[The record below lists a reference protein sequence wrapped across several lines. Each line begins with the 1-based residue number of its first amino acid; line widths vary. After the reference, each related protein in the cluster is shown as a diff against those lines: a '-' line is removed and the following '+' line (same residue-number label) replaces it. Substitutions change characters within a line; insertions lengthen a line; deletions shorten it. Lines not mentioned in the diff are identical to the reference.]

1 MGQKHPEEPAEA
13 APDQPEPAADAAA
26 ADEAVAEE
34 RDDAEDALELD
45 ATEDGGDAGADGESA
60 AAEEPSAEPGDA
72 ASTEGA
78 ETAEAGASEDANP
91 GTDDAGDGASADGP
105 ERPRR
110 STLPVPVV
118 SVDAAED
125 SKDGGKEDGEEAA
138 AADKRVI
145 FSLDDGKGAA
155 PLAAVF
161 KRRKGSGRARRKR
174 SDSAITMPLRREEE
188 PHATPIP
195 SPVRIASA
203 ALSAPVEEVQRREAP
218 AASYDHLMAD
228 AFRNPEPEPDAE
240 LPPVPNERGDTT
252 PIQDAPAE
260 AVAPPAPEPGLEET
274 HPEMQAMEV
283 EFEAENGPPPMP
295 EARDEADY
303 DEFDDESLEAADD
316 TQPAVHVALS
326 QMPADAD
333 PTLVA
338 EAVLAFSRR
347 QAKGHRTPTQGAW
360 FAELFGSDFL
370 VTDPVRSGRTT
381 DLEVGLVE
389 ESLGVAAGGRILD
402 LCCGYGRH
410 TVPMA
415 DKGYEMVGLDLSLD
429 MLRHALAQA
438 QSKNLSIKFVHGDI
452 RDLNFE
458 EVFDGAYCLDTSFG
472 FFTEHENIAV
482 LSGIFA
488 ALKRGG
494 RFMLDVVNRD
504 YIVNDIPM
512 RNWWEGDG
520 CLVQEDIEFDHTT
533 SRLETKRFV
542 VFADGMQ
549 REFNISIRLYALHE
563 LLQMVRL
570 AGFQVLQVS
579 GSVHSRGSYFGAESA
594 RLMVLCEKP
603 DA

>member
-1 MGQKHPEEPAEA
+1 LGQKHPEEPAEA
-13 APDQPEPAADAAA
+13 APEQPEPAADAAA

-45 ATEDGGDAGADGESA
+45 ATEDGGDVEAEGADRDA
-60 AAEEPSAEPGDA
+60 AATEDSDSGSAVAERVGDA
-72 ASTEGA
+72 AASQAAPEPGNDESGGPADTE
-78 ETAEAGASEDANP
+78 
-91 GTDDAGDGASADGP
+91 DGP
-105 ERPRR
+105 DRPRR

-125 SKDGGKEDGEEAA
+125 SKDGAKEEGDEPAG
-138 AADKRVI
+138 ADKRVI
-145 FSLDDGKGAA
+145 FSLDDGKGTA

-218 AASYDHLMAD
+218 AASYDHLVAD
-228 AFRNPEPEPDAE
+228 AFRNPEPEPEPA
-240 LPPVPNERGDTT
+240 LIPNERGDTT

-260 AVAPPAPEPGLEET
+260 AVAPPPPEPDLEET
-274 HPEMQAMEV
+274 HPELPVMEV
-283 EFEAENGPPPMP
+283 EAEGGPPPMP

-429 MLRHALAQA
+429 MLRHALARAQA
-438 QSKNLSIKFVHGDI
+438 KNLSIKFVHGDI

-570 AGFQVLQVS
+570 VGFQVLQVS